1 MSQQETLQL
10 VAQVVDKF
18 SGPILAMRKSLEGLT
33 QRNVA
38 SHKAGRQ
45 AASAHEKAFSDLR
58 KSVKETGEHVK
69 GILEPAMVGLGI
81 GAISTGAAIAGVTA
95 AIRSFSDSSRSLEFA
110 RKETGLSIQQLRE
123 YQALASRVGSTP
135 DAMTSGM
142 AKFAANMD
150 QWRHRLGP
158 LREFFA
164 SRFGEGAGYIRQ
176 LGEALVHTKDQAT
189 ALSKVE
195 ALAGMMPKESERRSF
210 YEALGL
216 DPNLARLKGKEL
228 TDALADVRKQIGQI
242 TPADIAKGLAA
253 EAAFDRIRE
262 SVSKLKTEIG
272 SELAP
277 AMTEAT
283 DAVRAFI
290 EANGGELR
298 KFFAD
303 VAGAIRDAPWRE
315 WGDDIRAAAKSVD
328 SVVRSIGGW
337 KTVMEGLVA
346 IKLANFVAPVA
357 MLGLAAVRTT
367 ASLVAMG
374 ATLTALTAPAW
385 LLALLAGVSAKALIE
400 TVRPQ
405 DLNKGEDELARQKKY
420 GLAPKDGGVH
430 AAGRSIRK
438 KISAPGD
445 ESSHYGRLTPIS
457 YGGDTGAASF
467 RGEDIL
473 QRAVLKGTFEGTRQG
488 VIAAF
493 KEWVESRHQGGF
505 TNANYQPGAS
515 GGMGGG
521 GGAGGVGGGG
531 AGEGGE
537 AAGGGRAGHRGEAGG
552 ANAPFRSSHGD
563 NQEIVDQITKS
574 AKKYGIDP
582 NIALR
587 VARSEGGLSQY
598 AKPGDKGT
606 SFGPFQLHY
615 KNNIPGLSLGGLGD
629 VFTKETG
636 HRASDPKYWKE
647 AVDFALRNAAKSG
660 WGAWHGWHG
669 SRRAGIGQAPK
680 EHAASN
686 GMNEWIAQQRGS
698 HPEGRATGGPVDAG
712 LPYFVGEH
720 GPELFVPKQSGKI
733 EPNAV
738 FKEKAPAIIRRLMEQ
753 YALRDF
759 QAAAIPGNFGRETT
773 GLTKLREMMGRGK
786 SYREMPAGKGGYG
799 WAQWT
804 GIRARS
810 FLSLAKGMGL
820 DWHSDEA
827 NFANLSNDLSGPYHK
842 TVEALRRTHTLGGAV
857 RSFERT
863 FERAGVKAMRSRLEW
878 AKKALKALHG
888 SQSGPGAGINL
899 LESARKAELTQQA
912 HKVTGDASLRID
924 LHGFP
929 KGTKTKG
936 EINGMFKT
944 LTMYRGLA
952 APMADQEG

>member
-1 MSQQETLQL
+1 MSQEETLRL
-10 VAQVVDKF
+10 VAAVTDKF
-18 SGPILAMRKSLEGLT
+18 SGPIAAMRKSLEGLT
-33 QRNVA
+33 SRNVA

-45 AASAHEKAFSDLR
+45 AASAHEKAFVDLR

-69 GILEPAMVGLGI
+69 QILEPAMVGLGLSAITTAASI
-81 GAISTGAAIAGVTA
+81 GGVAAAIK
-95 AIRSFSDSSRSLEFA
+95 EFA
-110 RKETGLSIQQLRE
+110 GTARDLSFVSKETGLAVDQLR
-123 YQALASRVGSTP
+123 ALEAAGENVGISVG
-135 DAMTSGM
+135 AMRNSLKSLYEELAQNKM
-142 AKFAANMD
+142 
-150 QWRHRLGP
+150 HRGA
-158 LREFFA
+158 LREFSA
-164 SRFGEGAGYIRQ
+164 SQ
-176 LGEALVHTKDQAT
+176 TMNPEARALAERLRHTKDEAESISIIMDTLANSSQAT
-189 ALSKVE
+189 KNILLEVLKLPPEFARLTKKDLKEVGE
-195 ALAGMMPKESERRSF
+195 LLGKMPKA
-210 YEALGL
+210 Y
-216 DPNLARLKGKEL
+216 LAN
-228 TDALADVRKQIGQI
+228 
-242 TPADIAKGLAA
+242 GLALQHS
-253 EAAFDRIRE
+253 FDMLRIRAQA
-262 SVSKLKTEIG
+262 LRDTIG
-272 SELAP
+272 GELAP
-277 AMTEAT
+277 AMLQIT
-283 DAVRAFI
+283 DAVRKFV
-290 EANGGELR
+290 EKHGDDLR
-298 KFFAD
+298 KILLD
-303 VAGAIRDAPWRE
+303 IAGAVRDAPWAK
-315 WGDDIRAAAKSVD
+315 WGNDIRDAAKSVD
-328 SVVRSIGGW
+328 GVVQSIGGW
-337 KTVMEGLVA
+337 KLVMEGLIA
-346 IKLANFVAPVA
+346 IKLVNFVAPVVT
-357 MLGLAAVRTT
+357 LGLAATRTA
-367 ASLVAMG
+367 ASLAAMG

-385 LLALLAGVSAKALIE
+385 LLALLAGVTTKALIE

-405 DLNKGEDELARQKKY
+405 PLNKDEDEFARQKKY
-420 GLAPKDGGVH
+420 GPHENKGVRAAAH
-430 AAGRSIRK
+430 ALRK
-438 KISAPGD
+438 KINSPADD
-445 ESSHYGRLTPIS
+445 ESHYGRLTPIS

-488 VIAAF
+488 VLDAF
-493 KEWVESRHQGGF
+493 RAWIQERGQGGIVQ
-505 TNANYQPGAS
+505 AAYHPGAS

-521 GGAGGVGGGG
+521 GGSGGGGGVGT
-531 AGEGGE
+531 GEGGE

-552 ANAPFRSSHGD
+552 GGAPFRSSHGD

-629 VFTKETG
+629 AFTKETG

-660 WGAWHGWHG
+660 WGAWHGWKG

-680 EHAASN
+680 EHAASK
-686 GMNEWIAQQRGS
+686 GMNEWIEQQRGA

-712 LPYFVGEH
+712 LPYFVGEK
-720 GPELFVPKQSGKI
+720 GPELFVPNQSGKI
-733 EPNAV
+733 TPNAV
-738 FKEKAPAIIRRLMEQ
+738 FKEKAPAIIKRLMEQ

-759 QAAAIPGNFGRETT
+759 QAAAIPGNFGRETA
-773 GLTKLREMMGRGK
+773 GFTKLREMMGRGA
-786 SYREMPAGKGGYG
+786 SYREKPEGKGGYG

-804 GIRARS
+804 GSRARS
-810 FLSLAKGMGL
+810 FLSLSKGMGL

-827 NFANLSNDLSGPYHK
+827 NWANLTHDLSGPYHK
-842 TVEALRRTHTLGGAV
+842 TVEALRKTHTLGGAV

-863 FERAGVKAMRSRLEW
+863 FERAGIKALRDRLEW
-878 AKKALKALHG
+878 AKKGLRALHG

-899 LESARKAELTQQA
+899 LESARKAEMTQQSQ
-912 HKVTGDASLRID
+912 KVVGDASLRID